1 MHDGVTRFE
10 SALSELQTIASID
23 AAGVNACLE
32 NYARYKDQESAEM
45 LATSF
50 AYGLRQL
57 AHLRSE
63 ILLLVIDGEIAAAA
77 SHKVS

>member
-1 MHDGVTRFE
+1 MPNGVTRFE
-10 SALSELQTIASID
+10 SALSELQTIASIN

-32 NYARYKDQESAEM
+32 NYARYKDAESAEM

-57 AHLRSE
+57 AHLRQE
-63 ILLLVIDGEIAAAA
+63 LLILTIDQDIALAKQKA
-77 SHKVS
+77 